1 VYNPVVGGP
10 DTVKNLESSVNTHYD
25 TLFLT
30 VDKRFANHYQMHAAY
45 TPSKSPNYAND
56 DQIPFGNGP
65 IDPLDLHR
73 EYGPTPN
80 DQRNRF
86 VISGTADPKWG
97 FQTSPLWTLA
107 SSVPMDIMLPDN
119 NTRIPQF
126 QRNAGCRVFHKG
138 AQRNAAIA
146 QINAIG
152 VEGGTPLPLV
162 DPNATFCNM
171 FNSFDLRLT
180 NQFNFGERSS
190 LLLIGEVFN
199 LLNTTNIL
207 GVSNT
212 NYSGYANVLV
222 RDRNTPGTPGYLHSS
237 SFGSPVT
244 TAGVFGSGGP
254 RAFQLAVRFSF

>member
-138 AQRNAAIA
+138 RNVTRPSRRSMPSALRA
-146 QINAIG
+146 
-152 VEGGTPLPLV
+152 ERRCRWLTPTRPSATCSTRSTCDLP
-162 DPNATFCNM
+162 T
-171 FNSFDLRLT
+171 
-180 NQFNFGERSS
+180 SS
-190 LLLIGEVFN
+190 
-199 LLNTTNIL
+199 T
-207 GVSNT
+207 SA
-212 NYSGYANVLV
+212 SG
-222 RDRNTPGTPGYLHSS
+222 RHCC
-237 SFGSPVT
+237 
-244 TAGVFGSGGP
+244 
-254 RAFQLAVRFSF
+254 